1 MFDITLYGH
10 LTNDTIFDGQIESMS
25 LGGIANC
32 WRALTDL
39 DSNMT
44 IGMSPSALGEANI
57 YIERKQ
63 CKRNSI
69 AELNKETFDIV
80 IRPAK
85 ISHVAYLNELHD
97 TSFIKDLQGAT
108 SADLCKGAE
117 VNYELLKHF
126 DYVFV
131 ADDEGHDIEKIRWYS
146 NMVIL
151 HSSEGS
157 VISAGEIIQP
167 PYIVHKMHKV
177 ENANVLGAGD
187 IFASC
192 FLYAIHNKWS
202 LDGAREFA
210 HIKTAELIRK
220 YNV

>member
-10 LTNDTIFDGQIESMS
+10 LTNDHIFDGEVESMS

-32 WRALTDL
+32 WRALTHL
-39 DSNMT
+39 DDKLS
-44 IGMSPSALGEANI
+44 IGISPSALGEANI
-57 YIERKQ
+57 YVERKQ
-63 CKRNSI
+63 LKRNSI

-80 IRPAK
+80 IRPSK
-85 ISHVAYLNELHD
+85 ISHVLYLNELHD
-97 TSFIKDLQGAT
+97 TSFIERLNGVT

-146 NMVIL
+146 NMVIV
-151 HSSEGS
+151 HSPEGS
-157 VISAGEIIQP
+157 VISVGELIQP
-167 PYIVHKMHKV
+167 PHLVHKMHRV

-187 IFASC
+187 MFASC